1 MDADAAGRSSLSDAF
16 RRAYEGA
23 GLSQQ
28 ALSAATGI
36 DQSLI
41 SKYARGATQ
50 PPLDAL
56 VKVDR
61 ACGRPKG
68 YVLRLAGYVDDDL
81 DIKAALA
88 SDPTPEPDGRGMVV
102 RLYEMLQDDARRS
115 RNHSASS

>member
-16 RRAYEGA
+16 RRAYESA

-56 VKVDR
+56 VKVDE
-61 ACGRPKG
+61 ACGQPRG
-68 YVLRLAGYVDDDL
+68 HVLRLAGYVQDSI
-81 DIKAALA
+81 DIEAALA
-88 SDPTPEPDGRGMVV
+88 SDPALDQEGRDMVV
-102 RLYEMLQDDARRS
+102 RLYRILREDAGRGS
-115 RNHSASS
+115 VVQ